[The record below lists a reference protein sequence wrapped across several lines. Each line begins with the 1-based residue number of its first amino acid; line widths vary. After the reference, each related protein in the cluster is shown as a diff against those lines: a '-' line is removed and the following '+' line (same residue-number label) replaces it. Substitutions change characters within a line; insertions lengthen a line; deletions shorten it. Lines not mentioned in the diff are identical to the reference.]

1 MKPNASGGAAR
12 VRLVRREQI
21 ASVEDEE
28 HLVSLLKLNDELT
41 AKLEQY
47 EQALLLAQHSSPQTR
62 PRGTPGGGPQVME
75 ANTAM
80 TDGTEF
86 QSPAPVCLY
95 VCLCARAYMRKGV
108 LCLNA
113 NAKA

>member
-1 MKPNASGGAAR
+1 M
-12 VRLVRREQI
+12 
-21 ASVEDEE
+21 EDEE
-28 HLVSLLKLNDELT
+28 HLLSLLKLNDELT
-41 AKLEQY
+41 SKLEQY

-86 QSPAPVCLY
+86 QSPAPVS
-95 VCLCARAYMRKGV
+95 LCVRARARV
-108 LCLNA
+108 
-113 NAKA
+113 